1 MESARPSVFTA
12 SNGEGVERV
21 AKGKGELKDI
31 FERKEYAIILLFRI
45 LCLSDGVHLH

>member
-1 MESARPSVFTA
+1 MWSFMESARPSVFTA

-31 FERKEYAIILLFRI
+31 FERKEIRNNFAFQ
-45 LCLSDGVHLH
+45 DPMPF